1 VGKRIEGEVG
11 RCGERLRG
19 KKLAGMKRDS
29 GMIVVCERDLVVNS
43 VSGKIARNRRRR
55 TSSQTGEDEA

>member
-1 VGKRIEGEVG
+1 MGKRIEGEVG

-29 GMIVVCERDLVVNS
+29 GMIVVCERDLINS